1 MNFIIDWLSFSLI
14 DQQEEESGTKRVRM
28 TRHLSA
34 DEYVK
39 SELRDFLDGE
49 FARIAK
55 RKTELNP
62 KSEAS
67 PTKLGQFVIEAG
79 HPLDANPNYA
89 LLQRLLRAETVG
101 ESHEPT
107 QEIIHSYLRTSQV
120 RGGVLIIVRTR
131 LETLNEPYV
140 FILKCDFEQKTAVIT
155 DEQSLI
161 ANVQMAINAKNM
173 KSLMYPH
180 MIEMG
185 MNDPYHVKIH
195 QFSHARYFEEFLRFV
210 EYPQTLTQIVSEE
223 VLTLARQHIDLTYP
237 EASEERMR
245 AEEEIE
251 LIAAS
256 PKRELT
262 ERWDH
267 ETVME
272 AAQIIT
278 DKQPEIELKC
288 KLDHMQ
294 VKALLAD
301 YGKNFYIAK
310 VNGRYVLLLD
320 GDFLQFERGVSP
332 VEFLKPQDIHEIIRE
347 LETRQPGMGGPQ
359 HAPAAPTERP
369 PWEDHETSGG
379 QTGTN
384 DAPPPWE

>member
-1 MNFIIDWLSFSLI
+1 MNFIVDWLSFSLI
-14 DQQEEESGTKRVRM
+14 EQQEEESGSKRVRM
-28 TRHLSA
+28 TRHLTG
-34 DEYVK
+34 DEFQR
-39 SELRDFLDGE
+39 SELRSFLDGE
-49 FARIAK
+49 LARIAK

-67 PTKLGQFVIEAG
+67 PTKLGQFVIEPG

-89 LLQRLLRAETVG
+89 LLQRLLRAETAG
-101 ESHEPT
+101 EGQAPA
-107 QEIIHSYLRTSQV
+107 QEILQSYVRTSQV
-120 RGGVLIIVRTR
+120 RGGVLIVARTR
-131 LETLNEPYV
+131 LESLNEPYV

-155 DEQSLI
+155 DERSLI

-180 MIEMG
+180 MIEEG

-210 EYPQTLTQIVSEE
+210 EYPQTITQIISEE
-223 VLTLARQHIDLTYP
+223 VLNLARQHIEHVYP
-237 EASEERMR
+237 EPTEERLR

-256 PKRELT
+256 PKRELS

-278 DKQPEIELKC
+278 EKQPEIELKC

-294 VKALLAD
+294 VKALLSD

-310 VNGRYVLLLD
+310 VKGRYVLLLE
-320 GDFLQFERGVSP
+320 GDFLQFEKGVSP
-332 VEFLKPQDIHEIIRE
+332 VEFLKPQDIHDIIRE
-347 LETRQPGMGGPQ
+347 LEAREHTPVPIQPSAQGDD
-359 HAPAAPTERP
+359 P
-369 PWEDHETSGG
+369 PWE
-379 QTGTN
+379 
-384 DAPPPWE
+384 